1 MKVKMQKSICILL
14 SVMTML
20 SVLFATGMSSYAADT
35 TNITSIRKGIY
46 STVFN
51 VADYKYG
58 SENCTNLG
66 GISVGAA
73 NNRLFAVKSNEKEQT
88 STFYYYSNIYDTK
101 KAPKRIVFKGS
112 LLGHANAMAVDD
124 DHVYVTRFNSKTGGG
139 NTEILQISRKA
150 IGLLKDKAVVSS
162 DTQKI
167 NGERICRIIAAKKYN
182 STTKK
187 YEAYEERITAISKYS
202 YNKETKEAVFL
213 INAKYDGD
221 RSILRFKKAVLNGT
235 NLVVQDKVYTVYNT
249 VRQTSVSQPRKCV
262 LQDIFYDKSY
272 GLLIPI
278 WHPNEKQQ
286 IEGRSDQG
294 VLNSILQ
301 INLNRPETK
310 FAKVRVPDGKG
321 GYKAGV
327 YRVKTYDSLTSD
339 DVVMGTFNAIK
350 PTAVITVNASSDK
363 FFKFELESVAFVTKT
378 ADKKSSAFRVIMSC
392 NKQEWNST
400 TKKTG
405 KMCDAIVE
413 LSNAKDVMLKL

>member
-1 MKVKMQKSICILL
+1 MKVKIQQSVCILL

-124 DHVYVTRFNSKTGGG
+124 DHVYVTRFKSNGTAKADV
-139 NTEILQISRKA
+139 LQISRKA
-150 IGLLKDKAVVSS
+150 IGLLKDKAVVSN

-167 NGERICRIIAAKKYN
+167 NGERICRKIAAKQYN

-187 YEAYEERITAISKYS
+187 YEAYEDRITAISKYS

-213 INAKYDGD
+213 INANYDKD
-221 RSILRFKKAVLNGT
+221 RTILRFKKAVLNGT

-249 VRQTSVSQPRKCV
+249 VRQTSGSQPRKCV

-278 WHPNEKQQ
+278 WHKAEVQQ
-286 IEGRSDQG
+286 VEGREDQG

-301 INLNRPETK
+301 INLNRPETT
-310 FAKVRVPDGKG
+310 FARVRVPDGK
-321 GYKAGV
+321 
-327 YRVKTYDSLTSD
+327 RRL
-339 DVVMGTFNAIK
+339 
-350 PTAVITVNASSDK
+350 
-363 FFKFELESVAFVTKT
+363 
-378 ADKKSSAFRVIMSC
+378 
-392 NKQEWNST
+392 
-400 TKKTG
+400 
-405 KMCDAIVE
+405 
-413 LSNAKDVMLKL
+413 